1 MNMYI
6 SAKIRRSSGKVVKAF
21 HFTGTHNLDRIM
33 LWIWRDLFVVM
44 LADGTKRQQAA
55 IPDMLDDI
63 RVEYG
68 WMALER
74 LLYGGQNCELHTL
87 HLHL

>member
-21 HFTGTHNLDRIM
+21 HFTGTHNLEHIM

-44 LADGTKRQQAA
+44 LAHGTKHQQAA

-63 RVEYG
+63 HVQYG
-68 WMALER
+68 WKALER
-74 LLYGGQNCELHTL
+74 LLHGGLDRELHTL

>member
-6 SAKIRRSSGKVVKAF
+6 SVKIRRSSGKVVKSF
-21 HFTGTHNLDRIM
+21 HFTGAHNLERVM

-44 LADGTKRQQAA
+44 LADGTKRQKSA

-63 RVEYG
+63 RTEFG
-68 WMALER
+68 WNALER
-74 LLYGGQNCELHTL
+74 LLYGGQKRKLH
-87 HLHL
+87 